1 MKFKGGKIM
10 KYKIFISSVRKEFE
24 KERKFIKQEI
34 ENDYILNRFFD
45 VFLFE
50 ELSSSGNSP
59 KEVYSEEAINSDIYI
74 GLIGSDYGSVLE
86 SGISPT
92 ELEYDL
98 YNKTHN
104 DALIYIK
111 DVKFRDAETKKFIE
125 KVSNHSYTRF
135 NNRYELMDAIKESL
149 GDFIA
154 KNLRNYRAF
163 DSEILLNS
171 SCDDVDLDALNLF
184 FNVLDYEPIEQIRDE
199 KGLTKVLSTIRA
211 GEYVDGE
218 FRLNTAGALF
228 FAKDISKFNLS
239 HQVKMVRFFDDEGV
253 KTFDKAEFNMSFL
266 KLLKEAEL
274 FFNKTITRMSQIEGF
289 KRETIQEYPLEAI
302 REALVNALAHRDYT
316 ISTAPITFYIYNDR
330 IEIKSPGRLVYP
342 LTVNDLEDNDPI
354 HRNETICNIFAKTTY
369 MEHVGTGIKRMKDA
383 MRLNNLEEP
392 EFIES
397 EGFFKVIFRSNES
410 QRGLN
415 ERQKQFLRLNDVGEI
430 TIKGYIDMFG
440 VVRNTASKDLRELV
454 DLRIVDKIRDG
465 GQFVYKK
472 VD

>member
-1 MKFKGGKIM
+1 M
-10 KYKIFISSVRKEFE
+10 KYKIFISSVRREFE
-24 KERKFIKQEI
+24 HERKFIKQEI
-34 ENDYILNRFFD
+34 KNDYILNKFFE
-45 VFLFE
+45 VFLYE
-50 ELSSSGNSP
+50 ELSALGASP
-59 KEVYSEEAINSDIYI
+59 REVYSDEAINSDIYI
-74 GLIGSDYGSVLE
+74 GLIGSDYGSILE

-111 DVKFRDAETKKFIE
+111 DVEFREDKTEAFIK

-135 NNRYELMDAIKESL
+135 NNRYDLMNAIKESL

-171 SCDDVDLDALNLF
+171 SCDDVDLDALDMF
-184 FNVLDYEPIEQIRDE
+184 FNVLDYEPIEKIKDE

-239 HQVKMVRFFDDEGV
+239 HQVKMIRFFDDEGV

-266 KLLKEAEL
+266 KLLEEAEL
-274 FFNKTITRMSQIEGF
+274 FFNKTLVNISQVKGF
-289 KRETIQEYPLEAI
+289 KRETIQEYPYEAI

-316 ISTAPITFYIYNDR
+316 ITTAAITFYIYNDR

-342 LTVNDLEDNDPI
+342 LTVEDLGENEPL
-354 HRNETICNIFAKTTY
+354 HRNETICNIFSKTTY

-383 MRLNNLEEP
+383 MRLNDLEEP

-397 EGFFKVIFRSNES
+397 EEFFKVIFRSNENEN
-410 QRGLN
+410 GLN
-415 ERQKQFLRLNDVGEI
+415 ARQKQFLRMNDVSEI
-430 TIKGYIDMFG
+430 TIKEYMGMFS
-440 VVRNTASKDLRELV
+440 VVRNTATKDLNDLV
-454 DLRIVDKIRDG
+454 DMKIVDKIKDG
-465 GQFVYKK
+465 VQFIYRKI
-472 VD
+472 D

>member
-1 MKFKGGKIM
+1 M
-10 KYKIFISSVRKEFE
+10 KYKIFVSSVRKEFE
-24 KERKFIKQEI
+24 HERKFIKQEI
-34 ENDYILNRFFD
+34 ENDYILNKFFD
-45 VFLFE
+45 VFLYE
-50 ELSSSGNSP
+50 ELSALGASP
-59 KEVYSEEAINSDIYI
+59 REVYSDEAINSDIYI
-74 GLIGSDYGSVLE
+74 GLIGSDYGSILE

-111 DVKFRDAETKKFIE
+111 DVEFREDKTEAFIK

-135 NNRYELMDAIKESL
+135 NNRYDLMNAIKESL

-171 SCDDVDLDALNLF
+171 SCDDVDLGALGMF
-184 FNVLDYEPIEQIRDE
+184 FNVLDYEPIEKIRDE

-239 HQVKMVRFFDDEGV
+239 HQVRMIRFFDDEGV

-274 FFNKTITRMSQIEGF
+274 FFNKTLVNISQVKGF
-289 KRETIQEYPLEAI
+289 KRETIQEYPYEAI

-316 ISTAPITFYIYNDR
+316 ITTAAITFYIYNDR

-342 LTVNDLEDNDPI
+342 LTVEDLGENNPI
-354 HRNETICNIFAKTTY
+354 HRNETICNIFSKTTY
-369 MEHVGTGIKRMKDA
+369 MEHVGTGIKCMKDA
-383 MRLNNLEEP
+383 MRLNDLEEP

-397 EGFFKVIFRSNES
+397 EGFFKVIFRSNE
-410 QRGLN
+410 QGNGLN
-415 ERQKQFLRLNDVGEI
+415 ARQKQFLRMNDVSEI
-430 TIKGYIDMFG
+430 TIKEYMGMFS
-440 VVRNTASKDLRELV
+440 VVRNTATKDLNDLV
-454 DLRIVDKIRDG
+454 DMKIVDKIKDG
-465 GQFVYKK
+465 VRFIYRKI
-472 VD
+472 D

>member
-1 MKFKGGKIM
+1 M
-10 KYKIFISSVRKEFE
+10 KYKIFVSSVRREFE
-24 KERKFIKQEI
+24 HERKFIKQEI
-34 ENDYILNRFFD
+34 ENDYILNKFFD
-45 VFLFE
+45 VFLYE
-50 ELSSSGNSP
+50 ELSALGASP
-59 KEVYSEEAINSDIYI
+59 KEVYTEEAINSDIYI
-74 GLIGSDYGSVLE
+74 GLIGSDYGSILE

-111 DVKFRDAETKKFIE
+111 DVEFREDKTEAFIK

-135 NNRYELMDAIKESL
+135 NNRYDLMNAIKESL

-154 KNLRNYRAF
+154 KNLRNYKAF

-171 SCDDVDLDALNLF
+171 SCDDVDLEALDMF
-184 FNVLDYEPIEQIRDE
+184 FNVLDYEPIEKIRDE

-211 GEYVDGE
+211 GEYVDDE

-274 FFNKTITRMSQIEGF
+274 FFNKTLANISQIKGF
-289 KRETIQEYPLEAI
+289 KRETIYEYPYEAI

-316 ISTAPITFYIYNDR
+316 ITTAAITFYIYNDR

-342 LTVNDLEDNDPI
+342 LTVEDLGENEPL
-354 HRNETICNIFAKTTY
+354 HRNETICNIFSKTTY

-397 EGFFKVIFRSNES
+397 EGFFKVIFRSNENDN
-410 QRGLN
+410 GLN
-415 ERQKQFLRLNDVGEI
+415 SRQKQFLRMNDVGEI
-430 TIKGYIDMFG
+430 TIKEYMEIFS
-440 VVRNTASKDLRELV
+440 VVRNTATKDLNDLV
-454 DLRIVDKIRDG
+454 DMKIVDKIKDG
-465 GQFVYKK
+465 VRFIYRKT
-472 VD
+472 D

>member
-1 MKFKGGKIM
+1 M
-10 KYKIFISSVRKEFE
+10 KYKIFVSSVRREFE
-24 KERKFIKQEI
+24 HERKFIKQEI
-34 ENDYILNRFFD
+34 ENDYILNKFFD
-45 VFLFE
+45 VFLYE
-50 ELSSSGNSP
+50 ELSALGASP
-59 KEVYSEEAINSDIYI
+59 KEVYTEEAINSDIYI
-74 GLIGSDYGSVLE
+74 GLIGSDYGSILE

-111 DVKFRDAETKKFIE
+111 DVEFREDKTEAFIK

-135 NNRYELMDAIKESL
+135 NNRYDLMNAIKESL

-154 KNLRNYRAF
+154 KNLRNYKAF

-171 SCDDVDLDALNLF
+171 SCNDVDLEALDMF
-184 FNVLDYEPIEQIRDE
+184 FNVLDYEPIEKIRDE

-274 FFNKTITRMSQIEGF
+274 FFNKTLANISQIKGF
-289 KRETIQEYPLEAI
+289 KRETIQEYPYEAI

-316 ISTAPITFYIYNDR
+316 ITTAAITFYIYNDR

-342 LTVNDLEDNDPI
+342 LTVENLEENEPI
-354 HRNETICNIFAKTTY
+354 HRNETICNIFSKTKY

-383 MRLNNLEEP
+383 MRLNDLEEP

-397 EGFFKVIFRSNES
+397 EGFFKVIFRSNENDN
-410 QRGLN
+410 GLN
-415 ERQKQFLRLNDVGEI
+415 SRQKQFLRMKDVGEI
-430 TIKGYIDMFG
+430 TIKEYMEIFS
-440 VVRNTASKDLRELV
+440 VVRNTATKDLNDLV
-454 DLRIVDKIRDG
+454 DMKIVDKIKDG
-465 GQFVYKK
+465 VRFIYRRI
-472 VD
+472 D

>member
-1 MKFKGGKIM
+1 MTM
-10 KYKIFISSVRKEFE
+10 KYKIFVSSVRREFE
-24 KERKFIKQEI
+24 HERKFIKQEI
-34 ENDYILNRFFD
+34 ENDYILNKFFD
-45 VFLFE
+45 VFLYE
-50 ELSSSGNSP
+50 ELSALGASP
-59 KEVYSEEAINSDIYI
+59 KEVYTEEAINSDIYI
-74 GLIGSDYGSVLE
+74 GLIGSDYGSILE

-111 DVKFRDAETKKFIE
+111 DVEFREDKTEAFIK

-135 NNRYELMDAIKESL
+135 NNRYDLMNAIKESL

-154 KNLRNYRAF
+154 KNLRNYKAF

-171 SCDDVDLDALNLF
+171 SCDDVDLEALDMF
-184 FNVLDYEPIEQIRDE
+184 FNVLDYEPIEKIRDE

-274 FFNKTITRMSQIEGF
+274 FFNKTLANISQIKGF
-289 KRETIQEYPLEAI
+289 KRETIYEYPYEAI

-316 ISTAPITFYIYNDR
+316 ITTAAITFYIYNDR

-342 LTVNDLEDNDPI
+342 LTVENLEENEPL
-354 HRNETICNIFAKTTY
+354 HRNETICNIFSKTTY

-397 EGFFKVIFRSNES
+397 EGFFKVIFRSNENDN
-410 QRGLN
+410 GLN
-415 ERQKQFLRLNDVGEI
+415 SRQKQFLRMNDVGEI
-430 TIKGYIDMFG
+430 TIKEYMEIFS
-440 VVRNTASKDLRELV
+440 VVRNTATKDLNDLV
-454 DLRIVDKIRDG
+454 DMKIVDKIKDG
-465 GQFVYKK
+465 VRFIYRKT
-472 VD
+472 D

>member
-1 MKFKGGKIM
+1 M
-10 KYKIFISSVRKEFE
+10 KYKIFVSSVRREFE
-24 KERKFIKQEI
+24 HERKFIKQEI
-34 ENDYILNRFFD
+34 ENDYILNKFFD
-45 VFLFE
+45 VFLYE
-50 ELSSSGNSP
+50 ELSALGASP
-59 KEVYSEEAINSDIYI
+59 KEVYTEEAINSDIYI
-74 GLIGSDYGSVLE
+74 GLIGSDYGSILE

-111 DVKFRDAETKKFIE
+111 DVEFREDKTEAFIK

-135 NNRYELMDAIKESL
+135 NNRYDLMNAIKESL

-154 KNLRNYRAF
+154 KNLRNYKAF

-171 SCDDVDLDALNLF
+171 SCNDVDLEALDMF
-184 FNVLDYEPIEQIRDE
+184 FNVLDYEPIEKIRDE

-274 FFNKTITRMSQIEGF
+274 FFNKTLANISQIKGF
-289 KRETIQEYPLEAI
+289 KRETIQEYPYEAI

-316 ISTAPITFYIYNDR
+316 ITTAAITFYIYNDR

-342 LTVNDLEDNDPI
+342 LTVENLEENEPI
-354 HRNETICNIFAKTTY
+354 HRNETICNIFSKTKY

-397 EGFFKVIFRSNES
+397 EGFFKVIFRSNENDN
-410 QRGLN
+410 GLN
-415 ERQKQFLRLNDVGEI
+415 SRQKQFIRMNDVGEI
-430 TIKGYIDMFG
+430 TIKEYMEIFS
-440 VVRNTASKDLRELV
+440 VVRNTATKDLNDLV
-454 DLRIVDKIRDG
+454 DMKIVDKIKDG
-465 GQFVYKK
+465 VRFIYRRI
-472 VD
+472 D

>member
-1 MKFKGGKIM
+1 M
-10 KYKIFISSVRKEFE
+10 KYKIFVSSVRREFE
-24 KERKFIKQEI
+24 HERKFIKQEI
-34 ENDYILNRFFD
+34 ENDYILNKFFD
-45 VFLFE
+45 VFLYE
-50 ELSSSGNSP
+50 ELSALGASP
-59 KEVYSEEAINSDIYI
+59 KEVYTEEAINSDIYI
-74 GLIGSDYGSVLE
+74 GLIGSDYGSILE

-111 DVKFRDAETKKFIE
+111 DVEFREDKTEAFIK
-125 KVSNHSYTRF
+125 KVSSHSYTRF
-135 NNRYELMDAIKESL
+135 NNRYDLMNAIKESL

-154 KNLRNYRAF
+154 KNLRNYKAF

-171 SCDDVDLDALNLF
+171 SCDDVDLEALDMF
-184 FNVLDYEPIEQIRDE
+184 FNVLDYEPIEKIRDE

-274 FFNKTITRMSQIEGF
+274 FFNKTLVNISQIKGF
-289 KRETIQEYPLEAI
+289 KRETIHEYPYEAI

-316 ISTAPITFYIYNDR
+316 ITTAAITFYIYNDR

-342 LTVNDLEDNDPI
+342 LTVENLGENEPL
-354 HRNETICNIFAKTTY
+354 HRNEIICNIFSKTTY

-383 MRLNNLEEP
+383 MKLNNLEEP

-397 EGFFKVIFRSNES
+397 EGFFKVIFRSNENGN
-410 QRGLN
+410 GLN
-415 ERQKQFLRLNDVGEI
+415 SRQKQFLRLNDVSEI
-430 TIKGYIDMFG
+430 TIKEYMDMFS
-440 VVRNTASKDLRELV
+440 VVRNTATKDLNDLV
-454 DLRIVDKIRDG
+454 DMKIVDKIKDG
-465 GQFVYKK
+465 VQFIYRKIV
-472 VD
+472 

>member
-1 MKFKGGKIM
+1 M
-10 KYKIFISSVRKEFE
+10 KYKIFVSSVRREFE
-24 KERKFIKQEI
+24 HERKFIKQEI
-34 ENDYILNRFFD
+34 ENDYILNKFFD
-45 VFLFE
+45 VFLYE
-50 ELSSSGNSP
+50 ELSALGASP
-59 KEVYSEEAINSDIYI
+59 KEVYTEEAINSDIYI

-104 DALIYIK
+104 DALIFIK
-111 DVKFRDAETKKFIE
+111 DVEFREDKTEAFIK

-135 NNRYELMDAIKESL
+135 NNRYDLMNAIKESL

-154 KNLRNYRAF
+154 KNLRNYKAF

-171 SCDDVDLDALNLF
+171 SCDDVDLDALKMF
-184 FNVLDYEPIEQIRDE
+184 FNVLDYEPIEKIRDE
-199 KGLTKVLSTIRA
+199 KGLKKVLSTIRA

-274 FFNKTITRMSQIEGF
+274 FFNKTLVNISQVKGF
-289 KRETIQEYPLEAI
+289 KRETIHEYPYEAI

-316 ISTAPITFYIYNDR
+316 ITTAAITFYIYNDR

-342 LTVNDLEDNDPI
+342 LTVEDLGENDPI
-354 HRNETICNIFAKTTY
+354 HRNETICNIFSKTTY

-397 EGFFKVIFRSNES
+397 EGFFKVIFRSNENGN
-410 QRGLN
+410 GLN
-415 ERQKQFLRLNDVGEI
+415 SRQKQFLRMNDVSEI
-430 TIKGYIDMFG
+430 TIKEYMSMFDI
-440 VVRNTASKDLRELV
+440 VRNTATKDLNDLV
-454 DLRIVDKIRDG
+454 DMKIVDKIKDG
-465 GQFVYKK
+465 VQFIYRKI
-472 VD
+472 D

>member
-1 MKFKGGKIM
+1 MTM
-10 KYKIFISSVRKEFE
+10 KYKIFVSSVRREFE
-24 KERKFIKQEI
+24 HERKFIKQEI
-34 ENDYILNRFFD
+34 ENDYILNKFFN
-45 VFLFE
+45 VFLYE
-50 ELSSSGNSP
+50 ELSALGASP
-59 KEVYSEEAINSDIYI
+59 KEVYTEEAINSDIYI
-74 GLIGSDYGSVLE
+74 GLIGSDYGSILE

-111 DVKFRDAETKKFIE
+111 DVEFREDKTEAFIK

-135 NNRYELMDAIKESL
+135 NNRYDLMNAIKESL

-154 KNLRNYRAF
+154 KNLRNYKAF

-171 SCDDVDLDALNLF
+171 SCDDVDLDALDMF
-184 FNVLDYEPIEQIRDE
+184 FNVLDYEPIEKIRDE

-274 FFNKTITRMSQIEGF
+274 FFNKTLANISQIKGF
-289 KRETIQEYPLEAI
+289 KRETIYEYPYEAI

-316 ISTAPITFYIYNDR
+316 ITTAAITFYIYNDR

-342 LTVNDLEDNDPI
+342 LTVENLEENEPL
-354 HRNETICNIFAKTTY
+354 HRNETICNIFSKTTY

-397 EGFFKVIFRSNES
+397 EGFFKVIFRSNENDN
-410 QRGLN
+410 GLN
-415 ERQKQFLRLNDVGEI
+415 SRQKQFLRMNDVGEI
-430 TIKGYIDMFG
+430 TIKEYMEIFS
-440 VVRNTASKDLRELV
+440 VVRNTATKDLNDLV
-454 DLRIVDKIRDG
+454 DMKIVDKIKDG
-465 GQFVYKK
+465 VRFIYRKT
-472 VD
+472 D

>member
-1 MKFKGGKIM
+1 M
-10 KYKIFISSVRKEFE
+10 KYKIFISSVRREFE
-24 KERKFIKQEI
+24 HERKFIKQEI

-45 VFLFE
+45 VFLYE
-50 ELSSSGNSP
+50 ELSALGASP
-59 KEVYSEEAINSDIYI
+59 KEVYSEQAINSDIYI
-74 GLIGSDYGSVLE
+74 GLIGSDYGTPLE

-92 ELEYDL
+92 ELEYDI

-111 DVKFRDAETKKFIE
+111 DVKFREEKTEAFIE

-135 NNRYELMDAIKESL
+135 NNRYDLMNEIKISL

-171 SCDDVDLDALNLF
+171 SCDDVDLDALNMF
-184 FNVLDYEPIEQIRDE
+184 FNVLDYEPIEKIRDE

-211 GEYVDGE
+211 GEYVDGQ

-266 KLLKEAEL
+266 KLLEEAEL
-274 FFNKTITRMSQIEGF
+274 FFNKTLVNMSQIKGF
-289 KRETIQEYPLEAI
+289 KRETIQEYPYEAI

-316 ISTAPITFYIYNDR
+316 ITTAAITFYIYNDR

-342 LTVNDLEDNDPI
+342 LTVEDLGENDPI
-354 HRNETICNIFAKTTY
+354 HRNETICNIFSKTTY

-397 EGFFKVIFRSNES
+397 EGFFKVIFRSNENDN
-410 QRGLN
+410 GLN
-415 ERQKQFLRLNDVGEI
+415 SRQKQFLRLNDVGEI
-430 TIKGYIDMFG
+430 TIKGYMDMFDI
-440 VVRNTASKDLRELV
+440 VRNTATKDLNDLV
-454 DLRIVDKIRDG
+454 NMKIVDKIKDG
-465 GQFVYKK
+465 VQFIYRKN
-472 VD
+472 

>member
-1 MKFKGGKIM
+1 M

-24 KERKFIKQEI
+24 HERKFIKQEI

-50 ELSSSGNSP
+50 ELSALGNSP

-74 GLIGSDYGSVLE
+74 CLIGSDYGSVLE
-86 SGISPT
+86 SGVSPT

-111 DVKFRDAETKKFIE
+111 DVKFREDETERFIE
-125 KVSNHSYTRF
+125 KVSNHSYTKF
-135 NNRYELMDAIKESL
+135 KDRYELMKAIKESL
-149 GDFIA
+149 ADFIA

-163 DSEILLNS
+163 DSEILLDS
-171 SCDDVDLDALNLF
+171 SCNDVDLDALSIF
-184 FNVLDYEPIEQIRDE
+184 FNALDYKPIEQIRDE
-199 KGLTKVLSTIRA
+199 KGLTKVLSTIGA

-253 KTFDKAEFNMSFL
+253 KTFDKAESSMSFL
-266 KLLKEAEL
+266 KLLNEAEL
-274 FFNKTITRMSQIEGF
+274 FFNKTLTSMSQVEGF

-316 ISTAPITFYIYNDR
+316 IRTAQITFYIYNDR

-342 LTVNDLEDNDPI
+342 LTVNDLGENDPI
-354 HRNETICNIFAKTTY
+354 HRNETICKIFAKTTY

-383 MRLNNLEEP
+383 MRLNGLEEP

-397 EGFFKVIFRSNES
+397 EGFFKVIFRSNER
-410 QRGLN
+410 QKGLN
-415 ERQKQFLRLNDVGEI
+415 ARQKQFLRLNDISEI
-430 TIKGYIDMFG
+430 TIKDYMDMFS
-440 VVRNTASKDLRELV
+440 VVRNTATKDLRELT
-454 DLRIVDKIRDG
+454 DLGIVDKIRDG
-465 GQFVYKK
+465 VRHIYRKI
-472 VD
+472 